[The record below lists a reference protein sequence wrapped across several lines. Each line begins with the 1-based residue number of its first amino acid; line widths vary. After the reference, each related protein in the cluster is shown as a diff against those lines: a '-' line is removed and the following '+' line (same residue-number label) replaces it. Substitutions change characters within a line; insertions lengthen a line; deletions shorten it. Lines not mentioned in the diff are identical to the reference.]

1 MTGIEASPTTQV
13 IAALIAALIASALYV
28 ATYLS
33 FVRLL
38 RYPRNWYPPSLAASL
53 ATGVLAALTVALV
66 ALSPDRLDRPALAI
80 SVGFIVVVFY
90 VIAAPAIA
98 FRPAS
103 RPASRAVEFLA
114 KHGDHAGL
122 WLLGPALLAGLAI
135 PNIKLQAVLA
145 TAMAIEL
152 TWFLRQRW
160 AGRQRRRLYPLSDR
174 DLSVLKTQVRGDL
187 AAFRRR
193 HGIRELVLSKDAVRW
208 RGCGKNTPPCP
219 FNLYVNRLGLNTAPC
234 CREHMKEL
242 SHHVAACLNEMGVV
256 YWLEGGSLLGAVR
269 ERGGLLDWEDD
280 IDISVLLD
288 GEVTWQRLAAGLAE
302 RGARDG
308 YFVDLFENKDFV
320 SISFDAPKPWPFR
333 WERNR
338 LRGEIRADIAIY
350 RPAIS
355 HGKAV
360 LERHSRKGAMPATE
374 SGGYGVPREI
384 VLPTST
390 LPFLGRDV
398 ACPNQAEAYL
408 RVLYGDFEKIEYTYV
423 DAGPAKARARI
434 DAGSGSPVR

>member
-1 MTGIEASPTTQV
+1 MTGVEASP
-13 IAALIAALIASALYV
+13 IALVIAALIASALYV

-38 RYPRNWYPPSLAASL
+38 RYPRNWYPPSPPAAL

-66 ALSPDRLDRPALAI
+66 ALSPDRLDRPALAV
-80 SVGFIVVVFY
+80 SVGFIGVVSA

-103 RPASRAVEFLA
+103 RTVEFLA
-114 KHGDHAGL
+114 KHSDHAGP

-135 PNIKLQAVLA
+135 PNLKLQAVLA

-152 TWFLRQRW
+152 SWFLRQRW
-160 AGRQRRRLYPLSDR
+160 AGRGRPLYPLNDR
-174 DLSVLKTQVRGDL
+174 DLSVLKTQAGGDL
-187 AAFRRR
+187 VAFRRR
-193 HGIRELVLSKDAVRW
+193 HGIRELVLSKGAVGW
-208 RGCGKNTPPCP
+208 RGCGKLTPPCP

-234 CREHMKEL
+234 CREHMRDL
-242 SHHVAACLNEMGVV
+242 GHYIAACLSEMGVV

-269 ERGGLLDWEDD
+269 ERGALLHWEDD
-280 IDISVLLD
+280 IDLSVLLD
-288 GEVTWQRLAAGLAE
+288 GDMTWRRLAAGLAE

-308 YFVDLFENKDFV
+308 YFIDFFEKKDFI

-338 LRGEIRADIAIY
+338 LRGEIRADIVIF

-355 HGKAV
+355 HGRAV
-360 LERHSRKGAMPATE
+360 LERRSHKGAMPATE

-390 LPFLGRDV
+390 VPFLGRDV

-423 DAGPAKARARI
+423 DAGPAKSRARI
-434 DAGSGSPVR
+434 DAGGDGA